1 MNITQ
6 EGDDMSKML
15 DKKNNEQVRGN
26 IAPKGEELRDTTAN
40 GRRYDFWDEPIEVSS
55 VLPRVQGKQ
64 T

>member
-6 EGDDMSKML
+6 EGYEMEKIVDK
-15 DKKNNEQVRGN
+15 DKKTRGN
-26 IAPKGEELRDTTAN
+26 VAPHGEELRDTIAY
-40 GRRYDFWDEPIEVSS
+40 GRRLKSL